1 MSTKQTQKKINQP
14 GRVRSAGSSPA
25 VTRRRRTASRS
36 PPPPGGTRTPPCGD
50 GRRGCTPSASRCS
63 CSGADT
69 AFLPASY
76 PSARVPFLSPLRPS
90 RSHLETTHAL
100 SPDGSAGGAGF
111 PGDRLPPADP
121 ARRHGGHGRQRG
133 DAGQVSNLQTA
144 EGREE
149 LSRYHSG
156 DTRRQEEREGTARRE
171 NAGAKAACGERR
183 GAGGSGRG
191 RDAPGSAGG
200 GRGGSAGPGGHGGAG
215 PGVAAPPPGGF
226 LPALRRCPVITASP
240 VSGCSQVVLF
250 ASSLRGRTH
259 GPVSEQSG
267 SGPPRPAPAP
277 RPPPSPQQSPAHLM
291 KKTRPPW
298 LIP

>member
-1 MSTKQTQKKINQP
+1 M
-14 GRVRSAGSSPA
+14 
-25 VTRRRRTASRS
+25 
-36 PPPPGGTRTPPCGD
+36 
-50 GRRGCTPSASRCS
+50 
-63 CSGADT
+63 
-69 AFLPASY
+69 
-76 PSARVPFLSPLRPS
+76 
-90 RSHLETTHAL
+90 
-100 SPDGSAGGAGF
+100 
-111 PGDRLPPADP
+111 
-121 ARRHGGHGRQRG
+121 
-133 DAGQVSNLQTA
+133 SNLQTA

-267 SGPPRPAPAP
+267 SGPP
-277 RPPPSPQQSPAHLM
+277 PPSPRPATPSLPPAIPRSLDEEDAAALADPV
-291 KKTRPPW
+291 TPAAGQRPQP
-298 LIP
+298 LHAQLRRGRHGRAQLPAQPGRAEGSGEGG